1 MDDLEERLE
10 KKIKDLSA
18 KNMLRSLKNPNSALI
33 DFTSNDYLGLA
44 HSKDLNTLISDRLK
58 SFSLQL
64 NGATGSRLLSGN
76 SSYTEEVEEKLAR
89 IFHSES
95 SLIFSSGYTA
105 NLSVLSSVPQ
115 KGDTIFYDELA
126 HACIKD
132 GARLSLANRFS
143 FRHNDLDDLRNKL
156 KNVSSGISFIVVES
170 IYSMD
175 GDECPLSELIQVS
188 KEFNAKIILDE
199 AHSTGVMGLHGN
211 GLAIAK
217 NLENEIAIRIYTFG
231 KAMGIHGACVAGS
244 KTLVNYIINTARP
257 FMYTTALPLH
267 SITAIDCAFEYLNGN
282 IILQQVLNQK
292 ISLFKQ
298 HCKINTNSNSPIQPI
313 LFSNHDLTKDM
324 AKLLTNEK
332 FDVRPILSPTVKIG
346 TERLRICMHAYNED
360 EDIIRLAQTL
370 NKAYIDHA

>member
-1 MDDLEERLE
+1 
-10 KKIKDLSA
+10 
-18 KNMLRSLKNPNSALI
+18 
-33 DFTSNDYLGLA
+33 
-44 HSKDLNTLISDRLK
+44 
-58 SFSLQL
+58 
-64 NGATGSRLLSGN
+64 
-76 SSYTEEVEEKLAR
+76 
-89 IFHSES
+89 
-95 SLIFSSGYTA
+95 
-105 NLSVLSSVPQ
+105 
-115 KGDTIFYDELA
+115 
-126 HACIKD
+126 
-132 GARLSLANRFS
+132 
-143 FRHNDLDDLRNKL
+143 
-156 KNVSSGISFIVVES
+156 
-170 IYSMD
+170 
-175 GDECPLSELIQVS
+175 
-188 KEFNAKIILDE
+188 
-199 AHSTGVMGLHGN
+199 
-211 GLAIAK
+211 
-217 NLENEIAIRIYTFG
+217 
-231 KAMGIHGACVAGS
+231 MGIHGACVAGS

-267 SITAIDCAFEYLNGN
+267 SIAAIDCAFEYLNGN